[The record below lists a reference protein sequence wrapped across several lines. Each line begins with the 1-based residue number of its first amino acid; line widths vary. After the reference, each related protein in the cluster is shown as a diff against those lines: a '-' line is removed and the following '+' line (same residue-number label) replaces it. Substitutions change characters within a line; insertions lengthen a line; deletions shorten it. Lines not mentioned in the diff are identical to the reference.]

1 MRKFNMTPGEL
12 KRYKAGQITANGATE
27 VTLTVSTLEADSI
40 VIVSLNT
47 AAGTPEAVYVNSK
60 NISTK
65 TIGFKSAASNT
76 SVYDVYVIA

>member
-1 MRKFNMTPGEL
+1 MLTSGDL
-12 KRYKAGQITANGATE
+12 KRYIAGQITADGTTE

-40 VIVSLNT
+40 ILVSLNT

-60 NISTK
+60 DLTTK

-76 SVYDVYVIA
+76 SVYDVIVLP